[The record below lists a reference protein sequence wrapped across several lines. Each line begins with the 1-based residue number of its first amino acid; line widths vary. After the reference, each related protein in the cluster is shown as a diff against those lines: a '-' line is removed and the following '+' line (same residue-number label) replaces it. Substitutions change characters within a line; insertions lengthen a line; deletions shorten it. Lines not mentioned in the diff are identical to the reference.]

1 MARAKAGRPTLKPL
15 FDGAEWDF
23 DTLKH
28 IYDAVEQVGAGEL
41 NLDVYPNQI
50 EVITSEQMLDA
61 YASTGMPLM
70 YRHWSFG
77 KHFAREASQYR
88 RGARSLA
95 YELVI
100 NSNPCI
106 SYVMEENS
114 ALMQT
119 LVIAHAAFGHN
130 HFFKNNSL
138 FLQWTNADTIIDYL
152 SFAKDYIAK
161 CEERYGVEAVE
172 AIVDAAHALMRQ
184 GVSRQPKRLR
194 ALNPTKAAERQ
205 ERRRAHAEATFN
217 DLWRTVPRAPID
229 ETRLESDDGAE
240 QQALGIPEENLLYFI
255 EKYAPRLEGWQ
266 REIIRI
272 VRILSQYFYP
282 QRQTKMMNEGCATY
296 VHYQI
301 LHRMHEKG
309 QLNEGAMLEFLH
321 VHSSVLTQPS
331 FDDRRFSGMNPYA
344 LGYAMMRDIQR
355 ICEEPTQEDYDWF
368 PEIAGRGGALD
379 VLKAAWAEYR
389 DESFILQFLSPKVI
403 RDFRLFALRD
413 EAGERAVEVKAIHDE
428 RGYKRIRARLA
439 AQYDVS
445 ALDPDIKVTDA
456 DLSGARRL
464 TLTHSVRNGVMLDRN
479 DCDRT
484 LRYVAQLWGY
494 RVKLIEQDAAT
505 DKILREQEALP
516 MP

>member
-1 MARAKAGRPTLKPL
+1 MAPAKKRSQKPL
-15 FDGAEWDF
+15 FDSAEWNF
-23 DTLKH
+23 DVLKN
-28 IYDAVEQVGAGEL
+28 IYDAVEEIGAGEL
-41 NLDVYPNQI
+41 KLNVYPNQI

-106 SYVMEENS
+106 NYVMEENS
-114 ALMQT
+114 ATMQT

-130 HFFKNNSL
+130 HFFKNNSM
-138 FLQWTNADTIIDYL
+138 FLQWTNADTILDYL
-152 SFAKDYIAK
+152 AFAKDYVTK
-161 CEERYGVEAVE
+161 CEERYGIDAVE

-194 ALNPTKAAERQ
+194 ALNPAKAAARQ
-205 ERRRAHAEATFN
+205 EQRRAYEESTFN
-217 DLWRTVPRAPID
+217 DLWRTVPKPPID
-229 ETRLESDDGAE
+229 ETKLDEGPED
-240 QQALGIPEENLLYFI
+240 QQALGIPEENVLYFI
-255 EKYAPRLEGWQ
+255 EKYAPRLEAWE

-272 VRILSQYFYP
+272 VRIISQYFYP
-282 QRQTKMMNEGCATY
+282 QRQTKMMNEGCATF
-296 VHYQI
+296 VHYEI
-301 LHRMHEKG
+301 MNRLHEKG
-309 QLNEGAMLEFLH
+309 LLNEGAMLEFMH
-321 VHSSVLTQPS
+321 VHSSVLTQPA

-344 LGYAMMRDIQR
+344 LGYAMMRDIKR
-355 ICEEPTQEDYDWF
+355 ICEEPTDEDRDWF
-368 PEIAGRGGALD
+368 PEIAGNGDGLGT
-379 VLKAAWAEYR
+379 LKSAWADFR
-389 DESFILQFLSPKVI
+389 DESFILQYLSPRVI
-403 RDFRLFALRD
+403 RDFRFFTLHD
-413 EAGERAVEVKAIHDE
+413 EANERVLKVSAIHDE
-428 RGYKRIRARLA
+428 RGYKRIRSHLA
-439 AQYDVS
+439 AQYDVC

-464 TLTHSVRNGVMLDRN
+464 TLTHSARNGVLLDRN
-479 DCDRT
+479 ECDRT

-494 RVKLIEQDAAT
+494 RVKLIEVDSGSG
-505 DKILREQEALP
+505 KVLREQEALP

>member
-1 MARAKAGRPTLKPL
+1 MAKAKPNQQSQKPL
-15 FDGAEWDF
+15 FDGAEWTF
-23 DTLKH
+23 DSLKH
-28 IYDAVEQVGAGEL
+28 IYDAVEEIGAGEL
-41 NLDVYPNQI
+41 GLNVYPNQV

-130 HFFKNNSL
+130 HFFKNNQL
-138 FLQWTNADTIIDYL
+138 FVEWTNADTIIDYL
-152 SFAKDYIAK
+152 AFAKDYVNK

-184 GVSRQPKRLR
+184 GVSRHPKRLR
-194 ALNPTKAAERQ
+194 TLSPVKAAERQ
-205 ERRRAHAEATFN
+205 ERRRVHEEENFN
-217 DLWRTVPRAPID
+217 DLWRTVPKAPID
-229 ETRLESDDGAE
+229 ESRLEPDEVEG

-255 EKYAPRLEGWQ
+255 EKYAPRLDSWQ
-266 REIIRI
+266 RELIRI

-282 QRQTKMMNEGCATY
+282 QRQTKMMNEGCATF
-296 VHYQI
+296 VHYEI
-301 LHRMHEKG
+301 LHRMHQKG

-321 VHSSVLTQPS
+321 VHSSVLTQPAY
-331 FDDRRFSGMNPYA
+331 DDRRFSGLNPYA
-344 LGYAMMRDIQR
+344 VGYAMMRDIKR
-355 ICEEPTQEDYDWF
+355 MCEEPTQEDRDWF
-368 PEIAGRGGALD
+368 PDIAGNGDALGT
-379 VLKAAWAEYR
+379 LKSAWADYR
-389 DESFILQFLSPKVI
+389 DESFVLQYLSPKVM
-403 RDFRLFALRD
+403 RDFRFFSLHD
-413 EAGERAVEVKAIHDE
+413 EASERVVEVKSIHDE
-428 RGYKRIRARLA
+428 RGYKRIRAGLA

-445 ALDPDIKVTDA
+445 AQDPDIKVTDA

-464 TLTHSVRNGVMLDRN
+464 TITHSARNGVMLDRN
-479 DCDRT
+479 ECDRT

-494 RVKLIEQDAAT
+494 RVKLVEVAAASGKT
-505 DKILREQEALP
+505 LREQEALP